1 MYSNIIVLAIVST
14 FISTLVESRV
24 ALTNA
29 KREIAF
35 GKNFI
40 NSSQAYYILI
50 VHSSHIVWIIFVKLY
65 V

>member
-1 MYSNIIVLAIVST
+1 VLAIVST

-24 ALTNA
+24 TLTNV
-29 KREIAF
+29 KRAIAF

-50 VHSSHIVWIIFVKLY
+50 IQPSKIVWAIFMKLCI
-65 V
+65 